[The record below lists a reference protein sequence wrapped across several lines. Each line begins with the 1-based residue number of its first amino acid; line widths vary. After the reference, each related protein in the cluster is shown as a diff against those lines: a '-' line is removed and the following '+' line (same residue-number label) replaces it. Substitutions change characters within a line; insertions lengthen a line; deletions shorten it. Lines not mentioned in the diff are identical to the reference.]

1 MIVLEKGGH
10 RTAPMNNFE
19 EAQKMVNAGY
29 KVFIN
34 KSGKKLLKQKA
45 KKSTKK

>member
-10 RTAPMNNFE
+10 KTAPMNNFE

-29 KVFIN
+29 NVFIN
-34 KSGKKLLKQKA
+34 KTGKKLLKKKA
-45 KKSTKK
+45 KNSTK